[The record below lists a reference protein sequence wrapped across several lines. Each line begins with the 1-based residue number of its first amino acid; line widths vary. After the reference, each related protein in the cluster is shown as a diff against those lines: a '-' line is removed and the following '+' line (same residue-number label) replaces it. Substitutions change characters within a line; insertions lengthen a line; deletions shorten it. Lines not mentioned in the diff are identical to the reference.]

1 MLPAVDDD
9 TTEEKPEF
17 TDKSEIEKILVRQ
30 VMDGEVEISS
40 SNRSTDN
47 DEFETCMS
55 LMDAERGDKEYDWMS
70 DIRIPEFASHMLTQS
85 SIDAGQYFQT
95 RDFVEVYLEDEGEA
109 SKKKAEAAKELINR
123 TLNRRNLYHYMKFI
137 RAKGINNI
145 VGRVYAKCY
154 WEQETI
160 YEVVDVKEEHEELD
174 VDVYGNPIVG
184 PDQVPALR
192 KKMVPIYGEIPVV
205 DQFNYDVW
213 DQRNVFVDNSYVYS
227 LQDKKFVTFRSEMTL
242 SEIKAKAESNGYFN
256 IEKLE
261 ELQAP
266 NVTKFKSEAASKN
279 QEDTPTDSAIE
290 RPFDIYERYGKF
302 WAIVDTNEDGTLVY
316 GSERIGLDHKG
327 DKAEGAQLHHVI
339 ITVAESDG
347 HRELIGFKLT
357 PFVDASGIPYI
368 PAIRGLCYIHL
379 TDDGGVGDGKY
390 TKELQI
396 AIDDTFNISQDRV
409 MLATLPTIVASDRAM
424 EDNSTFYFEPGHVM
438 RSKGAPK
445 DEVHEFK
452 ISDNIQGALQQIAV
466 LTTKMQ
472 QVDSIQPPSMGQTG
486 NASTT
491 ATAFS
496 GAFKATGERANYK
509 SLTFENTFLCDL
521 YWMIQQMTYRFAKPA
536 TGLKLMGEKVYDFD
550 PSKDYYYKPL
560 SQSIEPEYSKVAKRK
575 EWTTIIGYLIQ
586 LVQVRPD
593 IIPLINYSLGEF
605 VKLMGDEYQNVA
617 KMLMNPAQPNL
628 PEEGGAGGSQQQQIG
643 MGGSSMPMS
652 NQSGVPQGAMEQSA
666 RGMTQVGARPMIGM

>member
-1 MLPAVDDD
+1 MLPAVEDD
-9 TTEEKPEF
+9 TVDEAKPPELG
-17 TDKSEIEKILVRQ
+17 DRDEIEKTLVRQ
-30 VMDGEVEISS
+30 IMDGEVDVSAA
-40 SNRSTDN
+40 NRASDN
-47 DEFETCMS
+47 DEFEICMS
-55 LMDAERGDKEYDWMS
+55 LMDAERGEKEYDWMS

-95 RDFVEVYLEDEGEA
+95 RDFVEVYLEDEGEV
-109 SKKKAEAAKELINR
+109 SKKNSEAAKELINR

-145 VGRVYAKCY
+145 VGRVYAKCW

-160 YEVVDVKEEHEELD
+160 YDVVDVKEEHEELD

-184 PDQVPALR
+184 PDQVPAMR
-192 KKMVPIYGEIPVV
+192 KKQVPIYGEIPVI

-227 LQDKKFVTFRSEMTL
+227 LQDKRFITFRSEMIL
-242 SEIKAKAESNGYFN
+242 SEINAKARLNGYFN
-256 IEKLE
+256 IDKLE
-261 ELQAP
+261 KMEAP
-266 NVTKFKSEAASKN
+266 DITKFKSEAASKN
-279 QEDTPTDSAIE
+279 HQDDSTTSATE
-290 RPFDIYERYGKF
+290 KPFDIYERYGKF
-302 WAIVDTNEDGTLVY
+302 WTLVETNEDGTLVY
-316 GSERIGLDHKG
+316 GSEKIGIDHKG
-327 DKAEGAQLHHVI
+327 EKSENAQLHHVI
-339 ITVAESDG
+339 ITIAESDG
-347 HRELIGFKLT
+347 KRELIGFKLT
-357 PFVDASGIPYI
+357 PFIDATGLPYI

-379 TDDGGVGDGKY
+379 TEDGGMGDGKY

-409 MLATLPTIVASDRAM
+409 MLATLPTIMASERAM

-438 RSKGAPK
+438 KSKGAPK

-452 ISDNIQGALQQIAV
+452 ISDNIAGALQQIAV

-521 YWMIQQMTYRFAKPA
+521 YWTIQQMTYRFAKPE

-560 SQSIEPEYSKVAKRK
+560 SQSLEPEYSKVSKRK
-575 EWTTIIGYLIQ
+575 EWLVLIQ
-586 LVQVRPD
+586 QLTTLVTVRPD
-593 IIPLINYSLGEF
+593 VLPILNYCIGEF

-617 KMLMNPAQPNL
+617 KMLFNPQQSNL
-628 PEEGGAGGSQQQQIG
+628 PEASGGPQQQQLG
-643 MGGSSMPMS
+643 MGSTMPMS
-652 NQSGVPQGAMEQSA
+652 NQSGIPQGAMEQSA

>member
-9 TTEEKPEF
+9 MVYEAKPPELV
-17 TDKSEIEKILVRQ
+17 DRDEIEKTLVRQ
-30 VMDGEVEISS
+30 VMDGEVDVSAA
-40 SNRSTDN
+40 NRSDDN
-47 DEFETCMS
+47 DEFEICMS

-95 RDFVEVYLEDEGEA
+95 RDFVEVYLEDEGEV
-109 SKKKAEAAKELINR
+109 SKKNSEAAKELINR

-145 VGRVYAKCY
+145 VGRVYAKCW

-160 YEVVDVKEEHEELD
+160 YDVVDVKEEYEELD
-174 VDVYGNPIVG
+174 IDVYGNPIVG
-184 PDQVPALR
+184 PDQVPAMR
-192 KKMVPIYGEIPVV
+192 KKQVPIYGEIPVI

-227 LQDKKFVTFRSEMTL
+227 LQDKRFITFRSEMIL
-242 SEIKAKAESNGYFN
+242 SEIKAKARLNGYFN
-256 IEKLE
+256 IDKLE
-261 ELQAP
+261 KMQAP
-266 NVTKFKSEAASKN
+266 DITKFKSEAASKN
-279 QEDTPTDSAIE
+279 QQDTSTTSATE
-290 RPFDIYERYGKF
+290 KPFDIYERYGKF
-302 WAIVDTNEDGTLVY
+302 WTLVDTNEDGTLVY

-327 DKAEGAQLHHVI
+327 EKADNAQLHHVI
-339 ITVAESDG
+339 ITIAESDG
-347 HRELIGFKLT
+347 KRELIGFKLT
-357 PFVDASGIPYI
+357 PFIDATGLPYI

-379 TDDGGVGDGKY
+379 TEDGGMGDGKY

-452 ISDNIQGALQQIAV
+452 ISDNIAGALQQIAV

-521 YWMIQQMTYRFAKPA
+521 YWTIQQMTYRFAKPE

-560 SQSIEPEYSKVAKRK
+560 SQSLEPEYSKVSKRK
-575 EWTTIIGYLIQ
+575 EWLVLIQ
-586 LVQVRPD
+586 QLTTLVTVRPD
-593 IIPLINYSLGEF
+593 VLPILNYCIGEF

-617 KMLMNPAQPNL
+617 KMLFNPQQANL
-628 PEEGGAGGSQQQQIG
+628 PEAGGGPQQQQLG
-643 MGGSSMPMS
+643 MGSTMPMS
-652 NQSGVPQGAMEQSA
+652 NQSGIPQGAMEQSA